1 MRFLLSLFL
10 MATMGHLNLMA
21 ETDAKEYKTYVK
33 NNYKVFYCTHEGVSV
48 VVDPTEDG
56 LFEPHISIINNSGH
70 EIMFEPKD
78 IRAYAYA
85 IPGNTA
91 KSTRYRVGTFLDR
104 GGDASRLETDSLKIY
119 TPKQYRKKQ
128 SRTNWWA
135 MVLTE
140 VVVGSV
146 EQLGPQ
152 DDVTRMENALYRRDR
167 NNEFVKMQQEDKR
180 RVDEGYWKANTIF
193 DGSEHQGFIA
203 VKPVKTEYLILDIP
217 VDGEI
222 FHFVVDSKKYDE

>member
-1 MRFLLSLFL
+1 
-10 MATMGHLNLMA
+10 MGHLNLMA

-48 VVDPTEDG
+48 VVDPTEGG
-56 LFEPHISIINNSGH
+56 LFEPHISIINKSGH

-85 IPGNTA
+85 IPGNTV
-91 KSTRYRVGTFLDR
+91 KST
-104 GGDASRLETDSLKIY
+104 ETDSLKIY

-128 SRTNWWA
+128 SSASWWA

-140 VVVGSV
+140 VVVAGV

-167 NNEFVKMQQEDKR
+167 NNEFVKAHDEALKR
-180 RVDEGYWKANTIF
+180 IDEGYWKANTIF

-203 VKPVKTEYLILDIP
+203 IKPVKTTYLILDIP
-217 VDGEI
+217 VDGEM
-222 FHFVVDSKKYDE
+222 FHFVVDSKKYDG